1 MEENER
7 EIKDDNKYVYNENGI
22 VNMKKDMS
30 DSEKLYRS
38 KIVNKNVKESV
49 MSGNIN
55 TITIEKITN
64 IPNVIFKEIIKENNK
79 EEGKKTSTEYIVK
92 NNINDIEKENSKIT
106 KPYNDIS
113 IDKIRQEIYHKEM
126 KKYIPKGTEL
136 IVKKTLKIPKIK
148 PKYVEVP
155 VPIYA
160 PCYIEVPIPIQY
172 IPVPKNEFKEH
183 FTSSVLNV
191 DNISKYPNVYNPDN
205 NKERTNN
212 DERTDDKDN
221 DKSFFFNL
229 KRALSIIFPCT
240 QIYN

>member
-7 EIKDDNKYVYNENGI
+7 EIKDDNKHVYHENVNGI
-22 VNMKKDMS
+22 VNMKKDIS
-30 DSEKLYRS
+30 DPEKLYRS

-49 MSGNIN
+49 MSDNIN

-64 IPNVIFKEIIKENNK
+64 IPNVIFKEIIKEHNK
-79 EEGKKTSTEYIVK
+79 EEGKKIFTEYIVK
-92 NNINDIEKENSKIT
+92 NNINGIEKQNSKIT

-113 IDKIRQEIYHKEM
+113 IDKIRQEIYHKEI

-155 VPIYA
+155 VPIYT

-172 IPVPKNEFKEH
+172 IPVPKDEFKEH
-183 FTSSVLNV
+183 FICGVLNV

-205 NKERTNN
+205 NKEINN
-212 DERTDDKDN
+212 NKDN

-229 KRALSIIFPCT
+229 KRALSIIFPCA
-240 QIYN
+240 QICN